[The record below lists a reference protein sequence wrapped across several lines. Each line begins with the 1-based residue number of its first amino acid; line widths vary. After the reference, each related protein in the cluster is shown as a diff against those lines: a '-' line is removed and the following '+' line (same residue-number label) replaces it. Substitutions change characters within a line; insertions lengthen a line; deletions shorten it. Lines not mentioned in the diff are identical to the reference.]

1 MSPVRNENNKETNRN
16 NDSYHPISD
25 VSNRVTNVILRT
37 ENLCR
42 RFGRFPAVEQL
53 SLEIYSG
60 DIYGFLGLNGAG
72 KTTTIRM
79 LLRLIKPDSGK
90 IFIYGKDLNDSY
102 LEIMHYLGGLVEI
115 PAFYPYLSARQNL
128 LLLARLRMLTSKSL
142 VNSVVDNLLS
152 AVGLKER
159 ADDRIRTY
167 SQGMRQRLGIAAAL
181 LPAFIPA
188 KNFGYSP
195 LIILDEPTNGLD
207 PQGIAD
213 IRNLIKK
220 LNREQNVTFFISSH
234 LLSEME
240 LLCNRVGIIRN
251 GRLIISEDLRKLLKE
266 EGIEITAP
274 KRPLEKYFMGLM

>member
-1 MSPVRNENNKETNRN
+1 M
-16 NDSYHPISD
+16 NDI
-25 VSNRVTNVILRT
+25 ILRT

-42 RFGRFPAVEQL
+42 RFGRFQAVENL

-90 IFIYGKDLNDSY
+90 IFIYGKDLNSSY

-128 LLLARLRMLTSKSL
+128 LLLARLRMLKSKSHI
-142 VNSVVDNLLS
+142 NSVIDNLLS

-159 ADDRIRTY
+159 CNDRIRTY

-181 LPAFIPA
+181 LPAFIPT
-188 KNFGYSP
+188 KNDNYSP
-195 LIILDEPTNGLD
+195 MVILDEPTNGLD

-220 LNREQNVTFFISSH
+220 LNQEQNVTFLISSH

-251 GRLIISEDLRKLLKE
+251 GRLVISEDLQKLLKE

>member
-1 MSPVRNENNKETNRN
+1 M
-16 NDSYHPISD
+16 
-25 VSNRVTNVILRT
+25 TNVILRT

-42 RFGRFPAVEQL
+42 RFGKFPAVENL

-79 LLRLIKPDSGK
+79 LLRLLKPDSGK
-90 IFIYGKDLNDSY
+90 IFIHGKDISNSY
-102 LEIMHYLGGLVEI
+102 LEIMHYVGGLVEI

-128 LLLARLRMLTSKSL
+128 LLLTRLRMVTSKSL
-142 VNSVVDNLLS
+142 INSIIDNLLS

-159 ADDRIRTY
+159 ANDKIRTY

-181 LPAFIPA
+181 LPAFIPI
-188 KNFGYSP
+188 KNSNYSP

-220 LNREQNVTFFISSH
+220 LNQEQNVTFFISSH

-251 GRLIISEDLRKLLKE
+251 GKLVISEELQKLLKE
-266 EGIEITAP
+266 EGIEITTP
-274 KRPLEKYFMGLM
+274 KRPLEKYFMGLV

>member
-1 MSPVRNENNKETNRN
+1 M
-16 NDSYHPISD
+16 
-25 VSNRVTNVILRT
+25 TNVILRT

-42 RFGRFPAVEQL
+42 RFGKFPAVENL

-90 IFIYGKDLNDSY
+90 IFIHGKEISNSY
-102 LEIMHYLGGLVEI
+102 LEIMHYVGGLVEI

-128 LLLARLRMLTSKSL
+128 LLLTRLRMVTSKSFI
-142 VNSVVDNLLS
+142 NSIVDNLLS
-152 AVGLKER
+152 AVGLKAR
-159 ADDRIRTY
+159 ANDKIRAY

-181 LPAFIPA
+181 LPAFIQI
-188 KNFGYSP
+188 KNPDYSP

-220 LNREQNVTFFISSH
+220 LNKEQNVTFFISSH

-240 LLCNRVGIIRN
+240 LLCNRVGILRN
-251 GRLIISEDLRKLLKE
+251 GKLVISEELRKLLKE
-266 EGIEITAP
+266 EGVEITTP
-274 KRPLEKYFMGLM
+274 KRPLEKYFMGLV